1 MSVANSLRQK
11 LLRWLLIALSLL
23 VAVGIVTDYFMAL
36 EPAREVY
43 DQHLLKLAYNMER
56 NLPAD
61 KSAWTGAYPA
71 IERSLLKSELDSYD
85 AAKAA
90 IFDEA
95 GHFIAGESGLPINPP
110 AVDGKPVYYD
120 AKFNG
125 DPIRVVALRSQS
137 LGAVLYLAE
146 TTYKRNRLVQKTL
159 LHMIVPELI
168 FAIFAIVVLWV
179 GVGRGLQPLA
189 QIRAQINARSETDL
203 SPMDEGKAPEEIRE
217 IITAL
222 NSLLARLDQS
232 LKLQNQFLANAAHQ
246 LRTPLAGLQMQLEL
260 SGEQSPQER
269 EQSHQRMLTST
280 RRIVRLANQLLAL
293 ARAEGEADVNKFTH
307 INISDAIQDLAADWL
322 TRAYAK
328 NIDLGLNLE
337 NVQVEASRWQIQ
349 EMLANLVDNA
359 LRYTPVGGNI
369 TIRCYADT
377 NQGVIEVEDN
387 GPGIPQDQR
396 EQVFDRFY
404 RLDEGPE
411 GCGLGLA
418 IVREIVRH
426 HGGSIAINQPIDGV
440 GTLVTIQLPLV
451 ADQGKLGRS

>member
-1 MSVANSLRQK
+1 MNAANSLRQK
-11 LLRWLLIALSLL
+11 LLRWLLVALSLL

-43 DQHLLKLAYNMER
+43 DQHLLKMAYNMER

-61 KSAWTGAYPA
+61 RSAWPGAYPA

-85 AAKAA
+85 AAIAA
-90 IFDEA
+90 IFDES
-95 GHFIAGESGLPINPP
+95 GHFIAGESGLPIQAPSID
-110 AVDGKPVYYD
+110 AKPLFYD
-120 AKFNG
+120 AKFND

-159 LHMIVPELI
+159 LHMIVPELV
-168 FAIFAIVVLWV
+168 FAIFSIVVLWV

-217 IITAL
+217 IIAAI
-222 NSLLARLDQS
+222 NSLLGRLDHS
-232 LKLQNQFLANAAHQ
+232 IKLQNQFLANAAHQ

-260 SGEQSPQER
+260 SGDQSPQER
-269 EQSHQRMLTST
+269 EQSYQRMLAST
-280 RRIVRLANQLLAL
+280 KRIVRLANQLLAL
-293 ARAEGEADVNKFTH
+293 ARAEGEADANKFTI
-307 INISDAIQDLAADWL
+307 INISDAIQDLASDWL
-322 TRAYAK
+322 ARAYAK

-359 LRYTPVGGNI
+359 LRYTPSGGNI
-369 TIRCYADT
+369 TIRCYADAT
-377 NQGVIEVEDN
+377 QAVIDVEDN
-387 GPGIPQDQR
+387 GPGILEEQR

-404 RLDEGPE
+404 RLDEDPE

-426 HGGSIAINQPIDGV
+426 HGGSVVINQPIESA
-440 GTLVTIQLPLV
+440 GTLVKIHLPL
-451 ADQGKLGRS
+451 AIDQIQPQE